1 MSAPH
6 GVSTGLSLEA
16 TKLPSPGPTV
26 EIFGHVTLVHGY
38 ALTNFIGCYALVA
51 LRDQPGTTVAVL
63 TSDQSLQGLLETAL
77 ATGYLIAFHGQ
88 KFTNPPTP
96 GGGSWT
102 VDVYSTT
109 DVTLYSFM

>member
-51 LRDQPGTTVAVL
+51 LRRSAWNDGGRAYIRSEPAR
-63 TSDQSLQGLLETAL
+63 SLGNC
-77 ATGYLIAFHGQ
+77 TGNWVFDR
-88 KFTNPPTP
+88 F
-96 GGGSWT
+96 SWAKIYKSSNSGRWKL
-102 VDVYSTT
+102 DGRC
-109 DVTLYSFM
+109 L